1 MGIKEGPKE
10 PIKNKDE
17 EQKENPKKR
26 EVKAEDKKKEP
37 AKKQAPPKKTTVT
50 ASTPKET
57 LQYYRDTK
65 VVCIYQYSKKV
76 FEYPSKA
83 MRDKYK
89 ATETPFLSGFEN

>member
-26 EVKAEDKKKEP
+26 EVKAKDKKKEP
-37 AKKQAPPKKTTVT
+37 AKKQAPSKKTTVT

-57 LQYYRDTK
+57 LQYSRDTK
-65 VVCIYQYSKKV
+65 VVAIKPGSKEV
-76 FEYPSKA
+76 FEFPS
-83 MRDKYK
+83 
-89 ATETPFLSGFEN
+89 

>member
-26 EVKAEDKKKEP
+26 EVKAENKKKEP

-50 ASTPKET
+50 ASPPKET

-65 VVCIYQYSKKV
+65 VVHIDSESTEV
-76 FEYPSKA
+76 FEFPSKA
-83 MRDKYK
+83 MRDK
-89 ATETPFLSGFEN
+89 